1 MGDYRSIEKN
11 CPDLLNVLLKDMM
24 TGRNIIWATNDYE
37 RFGEKYGAL
46 QEITRDL
53 LIDERSNVIQP
64 SNLKSAQHKKMRVRE
79 KAEIFTPSWL
89 CNEQNNL
96 IDEIWFGRA
105 NIFNKVVDEQKHIW
119 QPTSEK
125 IFFDDGRNWK
135 TYVKANRLEVACG
148 EAPYLVSRYDTVSGV
163 TIPVENRIGLLDRKL
178 RVVGEN
184 TSGVEDWLHWA
195 KKSLQSVYAYEFQ
208 GDNLF
213 IARCNIF
220 FTVKEFFFKKYN
232 FECDVYQNFLEEVA
246 EIISW
251 NLWQMDGLT
260 NAIPYYEPPKKDFVQ
275 LSLFE
280 PENVYCRIK
289 DWQTDEVLEYRSLM
303 KGA

>member
-1 MGDYRSIEKN
+1 MIYWILFQRRPGEIVGDYRSIEKN

-125 IFFDDGRNWK
+125 IFF
-135 TYVKANRLEVACG
+135 
-148 EAPYLVSRYDTVSGV
+148 
-163 TIPVENRIGLLDRKL
+163 
-178 RVVGEN
+178 
-184 TSGVEDWLHWA
+184 
-195 KKSLQSVYAYEFQ
+195 
-208 GDNLF
+208 
-213 IARCNIF
+213 
-220 FTVKEFFFKKYN
+220 
-232 FECDVYQNFLEEVA
+232 
-246 EIISW
+246 
-251 NLWQMDGLT
+251 
-260 NAIPYYEPPKKDFVQ
+260 
-275 LSLFE
+275 
-280 PENVYCRIK
+280 
-289 DWQTDEVLEYRSLM
+289 
-303 KGA
+303 